1 MQAGAT
7 SEQGMQLLAD
17 REFQQAVIKEIG
29 YLTGIDLKPLA
40 PLRVALEAEAGDD
53 KALQLPPLNITER
66 DTKKLTLSQS
76 TLRSMATISD
86 YIQAHPDQQE
96 AVGVLISV
104 AQGPKGVA
112 QYAVLQ
118 VVAKTPVGKAFE
130 DQVAQ
135 YSDLLGKAVAD
146 SLEGM
151 TLDERNEFENSL
163 VGGGKLITSVL
174 TGAVPGRR
182 VHGDRKTVSVEKSP
196 SEPRPSDRVPC
207 CFAAGTKVS
216 TPAGDRVI
224 ESLKVGA
231 IVWTKPERGGKPF
244 AARILATH
252 QRSDQPIYRLKLK
265 SIRGSEAVSSETL
278 LVTPSHPFYVPAQ
291 RGFVSVIDLKP
302 GDRLQ
307 SLADGN
313 SEDSSSEVES
323 LELYL
328 SVGTTYNLTVDV
340 GHTFYVGEMRTWVH
354 NVGPCDTV
362 PNGGTK
368 ATATVIDTAPMAQRV
383 MDVRAE
389 LPSGLRRSGN
399 VAVAEIDIP
408 GIPKQMAAHS
418 QVSDAGKGLIGSGNG
433 NFVAQSVPNKAGDLV
448 YRGIDTEYKILDNIA
463 DQLGSNTSARGTVN
477 ILTEKAACAS
487 CLNVAEQFKAKYPN
501 ITVNILDNKG
511 VMLRPPRKMP

>member
-1 MQAGAT
+1 
-7 SEQGMQLLAD
+7 
-17 REFQQAVIKEIG
+17 
-29 YLTGIDLKPLA
+29 
-40 PLRVALEAEAGDD
+40 
-53 KALQLPPLNITER
+53 
-66 DTKKLTLSQS
+66 
-76 TLRSMATISD
+76 
-86 YIQAHPDQQE
+86 
-96 AVGVLISV
+96 
-104 AQGPKGVA
+104 
-112 QYAVLQ
+112 

-196 SEPRPSDRVPC
+196 SEPRPSDRTPC

-224 ESLKVGA
+224 ESLKVDD

-362 PNGGTK
+362 PNGGAKGIDKLFEAGRTPK
-368 ATATVIDTAPMAQRV
+368 ASELKQYAEAQGWK
-383 MDVRAE
+383 
-389 LPSGLRRSGN
+389 PSQTDGGPLKYVDEN
-399 VAVAEIDIP
+399 
-408 GIPKQMAAHS
+408 GIPRVTIKQGSSRAPGSADPH
-418 QVSDAGKGLIGSGNG
+418 VEFKDAVGQRTDAFGNPVTRKSPD
-433 NFVAQSVPNKAGDLV
+433 NHTSIEFDL
-448 YRGIDTEYKILDNIA
+448 
-463 DQLGSNTSARGTVN
+463 
-477 ILTEKAACAS
+477 
-487 CLNVAEQFKAKYPN
+487 
-501 ITVNILDNKG
+501 
-511 VMLRPPRKMP
+511 